1 MGDKQYS
8 LFTDEETNPNRF
20 NNLPVITYVQRNKAR
35 VQDHALTPNSIILPH
50 YSILSLFSKLNLS
63 LMMRSGKMH
72 SDFQP
77 SDLEKTLKYIV
88 LQLDYLHANLR
99 RFSKI
104 LY

>member
-1 MGDKQYS
+1 MPWLQIP
-8 LFTDEETNPNRF
+8 LFCPTIP
-20 NNLPVITYVQRNKAR
+20 YC
-35 VQDHALTPNSIILPH
+35 
-50 YSILSLFSKLNLS
+50 LFSKRNLS

-99 RFSKI
+99 FSKI